1 MTRDGNGSPPPAG
14 AGDGLLPIGEFAR
27 RSRLPASTLRY
38 YDELGVLRPA
48 RVDPVTGYRFY
59 DPTQLP
65 TATLVV
71 EMRRLGISPEVIG
84 EVVAAPA
91 TAGVTTR
98 LRRERRRVEAEL
110 RERAAALADLDRL
123 IAGLAAPA
131 DGVVE
136 RRDRPAMP
144 VVAVRGDVRS
154 ERAAV
159 DLRRLMVQVRTRT
172 RSEGQPDPSWY
183 GAVFPLDLPDDPVVA
198 TVFGA
203 PASGAEPAADATTLP
218 AMACAT
224 VERVGDDTL
233 ASTYDSLLTW
243 IAAQGCAAEGPV
255 VEEYLGDRRAPR
267 TRISVGLG
275 S

>member
-1 MTRDGNGSPPPAG
+1 MTRDGGASPPAAG

-48 RVDPVTGYRFY
+48 RVDPATGYRFY
-59 DPTQLP
+59 DPAQLT

-91 TAGVTTR
+91 RAGVTTR

-123 IAGLAAPA
+123 IAGLAVPA
-131 DGVVE
+131 DGVLGLC
-136 RRDRPAMP
+136 DRPAMP

-183 GAVFPLDLPDDPVVA
+183 GAVFPLDLPDDPVAA
-198 TVFGA
+198 TVFGG
-203 PASGAEPAADATTLP
+203 PAIDVVPAEDATTIP
-218 AMACAT
+218 AMRTAT
-224 VERVGDDTL
+224 VEHVGDTAL
-233 ASTYDSLLTW
+233 ASAYDGLLAW

-255 VEEYLGDRRAPR
+255 VEEYLGDRQAPR
-267 TRISVGLG
+267 TRISIGLG